1 MARTRTSS
9 VGKIVL
15 KMWFVTLLATCIP
28 ASARLVDMTLPEVVA
43 KSSVIVYGHTL
54 NDAKHPPNTVMF
66 EPIRFIKGAGDVNG
80 KAFLVCQQEVF
91 AENFDLSKITDNYV
105 LLASREG
112 NCFSP
117 VYYMAS
123 TILVVNNQAQA
134 GVIMGEPERQPLEE
148 FLSKILK
155 LVGNK

>member
-1 MARTRTSS
+1 MTRNRIA
-9 VGKIVL
+9 KIRKIIL
-15 KMWFVTLLATCIP
+15 KVWVVAMFATCIP
-28 ASARLVDMTLPEVVA
+28 ASARLIDMTLPEVVA

-54 NDAKHPPNTVMF
+54 KGAKHPPNTVIF
-66 EPIRFIKGAGDVNG
+66 EPIRFIKGEKEVNG
-80 KAFLVCQQEVF
+80 KAFLVCQKEIF
-91 AENFDLSKITDNYV
+91 PEGFDLSRLADNYV

-117 VYYMAS
+117 VHYMAS
-123 TILVVNNQAQA
+123 TILVVNDQAEA
-134 GVIMGEPERQPLEE
+134 GIIMGEPEFQPLEV